1 MLAPK
6 PGRGIGT
13 GREVPANPA
22 DRFTGNSQVA
32 TRVRQGRAVTLR
44 RQQPDRTQNKGAMP
58 VPGTVVRTRAVA
70 RTYRRGSIAVPVLAA
85 VDLEVAEGEWA
96 AVLGPSGSGKS
107 TLLNILG
114 LLDRPDA
121 GVYELAGEDV
131 SDLGD
136 TRRAELRNRRIGFV
150 FQSFNLLPRT
160 SALEN
165 VAAPLLYRGMRRTA
179 RLARARQTLKRVG
192 LADRVDYDPSQL
204 SGGQLQRVAIARALV
219 GEPALLLADEP
230 TGNLDSRSG
239 TEVLDLFAALH
250 AAGSTVLMITHDP
263 VVAGRAQRRLLLD
276 GGRLHAA

>member
-1 MLAPK
+1 MS
-6 PGRGIGT
+6 
-13 GREVPANPA
+13 VP
-22 DRFTGNSQVA
+22 
-32 TRVRQGRAVTLR
+32 
-44 RQQPDRTQNKGAMP
+44 
-58 VPGTVVRTRAVA
+58 VVRTRALA
-70 RTYRRGSIAVPVLAA
+70 RTYQRGAIAVPVLGA
-85 VDLEVAEGEWA
+85 VDLELAEGEWL

-165 VAAPLLYRGMRRTA
+165 VAAPLLYRGIRRAA
-179 RLARARQTLKRVG
+179 RLARARDALERVALG
-192 LADRVDYDPSQL
+192 DRVDYDPGQL

-239 TEVLDLFAALH
+239 AEVLELFAALH
-250 AAGSTVLMITHDP
+250 RAGTTVLMITHDP
-263 VVAGRAQRRLLLD
+263 VVAGRAQRRLVLD
-276 GGRLHAA
+276 AGRLWAAS

>member
-1 MLAPK
+1 
-6 PGRGIGT
+6 
-13 GREVPANPA
+13 VPN
-22 DRFTGNSQVA
+22 
-32 TRVRQGRAVTLR
+32 
-44 RQQPDRTQNKGAMP
+44 
-58 VPGTVVRTRAVA
+58 VVIRTRALA
-70 RTYRRGSIAVPVLAA
+70 RTYRRGAIAVPVLAA
-85 VDLEVAEGEWA
+85 VDLEMAEGEWV
-96 AVLGPSGSGKS
+96 AVRGPSGSGKS

-131 SDLGD
+131 SNLGD

-165 VAAPLLYRGMRRTA
+165 VAAPLLYRGIRRSA
-179 RLARARQTLKRVG
+179 RLARAREALGRVG
-192 LADRVDYDPSQL
+192 LADRADHDPTEL

-239 TEVLDLFAALH
+239 AEVLELFAALNRD
-250 AAGSTVLMITHDP
+250 GTTVLMITHDP
-263 VVAGRAQRRLLLD
+263 MVAGRAQRRLVLD
-276 GGRLHAA
+276 AGRVRATA

>member
-1 MLAPK
+1 
-6 PGRGIGT
+6 
-13 GREVPANPA
+13 
-22 DRFTGNSQVA
+22 VA
-32 TRVRQGRAVTLR
+32 VR
-44 RQQPDRTQNKGAMP
+44 
-58 VPGTVVRTRAVA
+58 
-70 RTYRRGSIAVPVLAA
+70 
-85 VDLEVAEGEWA
+85 
-96 AVLGPSGSGKS
+96 GPSGSGKS

-165 VAAPLLYRGMRRTA
+165 VAAPLLYRGIRRAA
-179 RLARARQTLKRVG
+179 RLARAREALERVG
-192 LADRVDYDPSQL
+192 LADRADHDPTEL

-239 TEVLDLFAALH
+239 AEVLELFAALNRD
-250 AAGSTVLMITHDP
+250 GTTVLMITHDP
-263 VVAGRAQRRLLLD
+263 TVAGRAQRRLVLD
-276 GGRLHAA
+276 AGRVRATA

>member
-1 MLAPK
+1 LP
-6 PGRGIGT
+6 
-13 GREVPANPA
+13 N
-22 DRFTGNSQVA
+22 Q
-32 TRVRQGRAVTLR
+32 
-44 RQQPDRTQNKGAMP
+44 
-58 VPGTVVRTRAVA
+58 VVRTQAVA
-70 RTYRRGSIAVPVLAA
+70 RTYRRGAIAVPVLEA
-85 VDLEVAEGEWA
+85 VDLELAEGEWV

-121 GVYELAGEDV
+121 GIYELAGEDV
-131 SDLGD
+131 SDVGD

-165 VAAPLLYRGMRRTA
+165 VAAPLLYRGVRRAA
-179 RLARARQTLKRVG
+179 RLARARDTLERVG
-192 LADRVDYDPSQL
+192 LADRVDYDPSEL

-239 TEVLDLFAALH
+239 AEVLDLFAALH
-250 AAGSTVLMITHDP
+250 QAGSTVLMITHDP
-263 VVAGRAQRRLLLD
+263 NVAGRAQRRLVLD
-276 GGRLHAA
+276 AGRLTAAA

>member
-1 MLAPK
+1 
-6 PGRGIGT
+6 
-13 GREVPANPA
+13 
-22 DRFTGNSQVA
+22 
-32 TRVRQGRAVTLR
+32 
-44 RQQPDRTQNKGAMP
+44 MP
-58 VPGTVVRTRAVA
+58 NVVIRTRALA
-70 RTYRRGSIAVPVLAA
+70 RTYRRGAIAVPVLAA
-85 VDLEVAEGEWA
+85 VDLEMAEGEWV
-96 AVLGPSGSGKS
+96 AVRGPSGSGKS

-121 GVYELAGEDV
+121 GVYELAGEDM
-131 SDLGD
+131 SNLGD

-165 VAAPLLYRGMRRTA
+165 VAAPLLYRGIRRAA
-179 RLARARQTLKRVG
+179 RLARAREALERVG

-239 TEVLDLFAALH
+239 AEVLELFAALNRD
-250 AAGSTVLMITHDP
+250 GTTVLMITHDP
-263 VVAGRAQRRLLLD
+263 TVAGRAQRRLVLD
-276 GGRLHAA
+276 AGRVQATA

>member
-1 MLAPK
+1 MS
-6 PGRGIGT
+6 
-13 GREVPANPA
+13 VP
-22 DRFTGNSQVA
+22 
-32 TRVRQGRAVTLR
+32 
-44 RQQPDRTQNKGAMP
+44 
-58 VPGTVVRTRAVA
+58 VVRTRALA
-70 RTYRRGSIAVPVLAA
+70 RTYQRGAIAVPVLGA
-85 VDLEVAEGEWA
+85 VDLELAEGEWL

-114 LLDRPDA
+114 LLDRSDA

-165 VAAPLLYRGMRRTA
+165 VAAPLLYRGIRRAA
-179 RLARARQTLKRVG
+179 RLARARDALERVG
-192 LADRVDYDPSQL
+192 LGERVDYDPGQL

-239 TEVLDLFAALH
+239 AEVLELFAALH
-250 AAGSTVLMITHDP
+250 RAGTTVLLITHDP
-263 VVAGRAQRRLLLD
+263 VVAGRAQRRLVLD
-276 GGRLHAA
+276 GGRLWAAA

>member
-1 MLAPK
+1 
-6 PGRGIGT
+6 
-13 GREVPANPA
+13 
-22 DRFTGNSQVA
+22 
-32 TRVRQGRAVTLR
+32 
-44 RQQPDRTQNKGAMP
+44 
-58 VPGTVVRTRAVA
+58 VVRTRALA
-70 RTYRRGSIAVPVLAA
+70 RTYRRGSIAVPVLEA
-85 VDLEVAEGEWA
+85 VDLELAAGEWL

-107 TLLNILG
+107 TLLNLLG

-165 VAAPLLYRGMRRTA
+165 VAAPLLYRGVRRPA
-179 RLARARQTLKRVG
+179 RLARARETLERVG
-192 LADRVDYDPSQL
+192 LGDRADHDPTEL

-239 TEVLDLFAALH
+239 AEVLELFAGLH
-250 AAGSTVLMITHDP
+250 RAGSTVLMITHDP
-263 VVAGRAQRRLLLD
+263 VVASRAQRRMVLD
-276 GGRLHAA
+276 AGRLRAAA

>member
-1 MLAPK
+1 MS
-6 PGRGIGT
+6 
-13 GREVPANPA
+13 VP
-22 DRFTGNSQVA
+22 
-32 TRVRQGRAVTLR
+32 
-44 RQQPDRTQNKGAMP
+44 
-58 VPGTVVRTRAVA
+58 VVRTRALA
-70 RTYRRGSIAVPVLAA
+70 RTYLRGSIAVPVLEA
-85 VDLEVAEGEWA
+85 VDLELAEGEWL

-165 VAAPLLYRGMRRTA
+165 VAAPLLYRGIRRAA
-179 RLARARQTLKRVG
+179 RLTQALDALERVG
-192 LADRVDYDPSQL
+192 LADRADHDPTEL

-239 TEVLDLFAALH
+239 AEVLELFAALH
-250 AAGSTVLMITHDP
+250 RAGTTVLMITHDP
-263 VVAGRAQRRLLLD
+263 VVASRAQRRLVLD
-276 GGRLHAA
+276 AGRLAAAA

>member
-1 MLAPK
+1 MS
-6 PGRGIGT
+6 
-13 GREVPANPA
+13 VP
-22 DRFTGNSQVA
+22 
-32 TRVRQGRAVTLR
+32 
-44 RQQPDRTQNKGAMP
+44 
-58 VPGTVVRTRAVA
+58 VVRTRALA
-70 RTYRRGSIAVPVLAA
+70 RTYLRGSIAVPVLEA
-85 VDLEVAEGEWA
+85 VDLELAEGEWL

-165 VAAPLLYRGMRRTA
+165 VAAPLLYRGIRRAA
-179 RLARARQTLKRVG
+179 RLTQAHVALERVG
-192 LADRVDYDPSQL
+192 LADRADHDPTEL

-239 TEVLDLFAALH
+239 AEVLELFAALH
-250 AAGSTVLMITHDP
+250 RAGTTVLMITHDP
-263 VVAGRAQRRLLLD
+263 VVASRAQRRLVLD
-276 GGRLHAA
+276 AGRLAAAA

>member
-1 MLAPK
+1 LP
-6 PGRGIGT
+6 
-13 GREVPANPA
+13 N
-22 DRFTGNSQVA
+22 Q
-32 TRVRQGRAVTLR
+32 
-44 RQQPDRTQNKGAMP
+44 
-58 VPGTVVRTRAVA
+58 VVRTHAVA
-70 RTYRRGSIAVPVLAA
+70 RTYRRGAIAVPVLEA
-85 VDLEVAEGEWA
+85 VDLELAEGEWV

-121 GVYELAGEDV
+121 GIYELAGEDV
-131 SDLGD
+131 SDVGD

-165 VAAPLLYRGMRRTA
+165 VAAPLLYRGVRRAA
-179 RLARARQTLKRVG
+179 RLARARDTLERVG
-192 LADRVDYDPSQL
+192 LADRVDYDPSEL

-239 TEVLDLFAALH
+239 AEVLDLFAALH
-250 AAGSTVLMITHDP
+250 QAGSTVLMITHDP
-263 VVAGRAQRRLLLD
+263 NVAGRAQRRLVLD
-276 GGRLHAA
+276 AGRLTAAA

>member
-1 MLAPK
+1 MS
-6 PGRGIGT
+6 
-13 GREVPANPA
+13 VP
-22 DRFTGNSQVA
+22 
-32 TRVRQGRAVTLR
+32 
-44 RQQPDRTQNKGAMP
+44 
-58 VPGTVVRTRAVA
+58 VVRTRALA
-70 RTYRRGSIAVPVLAA
+70 RTYLRGAIAVPVLGA
-85 VDLEVAEGEWA
+85 VDLELAEGEWL

-136 TRRAELRNRRIGFV
+136 SRQAELRNRRIGFV

-165 VAAPLLYRGMRRTA
+165 VAAPLLYRGIRRAA
-179 RLARARQTLKRVG
+179 RLARARDALERVG
-192 LADRVDYDPSQL
+192 LGDRVDYDPSQL

-239 TEVLDLFAALH
+239 AEVLELFAALH
-250 AAGSTVLMITHDP
+250 RAGTTVLLITHDP
-263 VVAGRAQRRLLLD
+263 VVAGRAQRRLVLD
-276 GGRLHAA
+276 AGRLWAAA

>member
-1 MLAPK
+1 M
-6 PGRGIGT
+6 
-13 GREVPANPA
+13 
-22 DRFTGNSQVA
+22 S
-32 TRVRQGRAVTLR
+32 
-44 RQQPDRTQNKGAMP
+44 MP
-58 VPGTVVRTRAVA
+58 VPLPVVRTRAVA
-70 RTYRRGSIAVPVLAA
+70 RTYRRAAIAVPVLEA
-85 VDLEVAEGEWA
+85 VDLELAEGEWV

-121 GVYELAGEDV
+121 GIYELAGEDV
-131 SDLGD
+131 SDVGD

-165 VAAPLLYRGMRRTA
+165 VAAPLLYRGVRRAA
-179 RLARARQTLKRVG
+179 RLARARDTLERVG
-192 LADRVDYDPSQL
+192 LADRVDYDPSEL

-239 TEVLDLFAALH
+239 AEVLDLFAALH
-250 AAGSTVLMITHDP
+250 QAGSTVLMITHDP
-263 VVAGRAQRRLLLD
+263 NVAGRAQRRLVLD
-276 GGRLHAA
+276 AGRLTAAA